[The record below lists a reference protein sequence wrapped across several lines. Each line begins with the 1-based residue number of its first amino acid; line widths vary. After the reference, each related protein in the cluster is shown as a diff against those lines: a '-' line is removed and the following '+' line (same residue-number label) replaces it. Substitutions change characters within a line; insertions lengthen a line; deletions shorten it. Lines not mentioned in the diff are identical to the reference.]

1 MIKEGGRLMDKIIIK
16 GLEVFAHH
24 GVYDQEKEKGQ
35 RFIINAELYTDT
47 VTAGLSDDIED
58 TLDYA
63 KVCEYI
69 KDYMVINQVNL
80 LETLVNELSRKL
92 LITFDKISSITLEIC
107 KPDAPIPA
115 KFENVSLKVE
125 RSRHTAYISV
135 GSNMGEREEYI
146 NNAIE
151 NLSADECIKMIAV
164 SDLIETKPYGVVK
177 QDDFIN
183 AVFKIETL
191 YSPIELLSRLHIEEH
206 SAGRERK
213 IHWGP
218 RTLDLD
224 IIYYDDLVMSTE
236 NLIIPHVDMQ
246 NRMFVLKPLCDID
259 PYVIHP
265 RLRLTAKEML
275 CNLEEKERL

>member
-1 MIKEGGRLMDKIIIK
+1 M
-16 GLEVFAHH
+16 
-24 GVYDQEKEKGQ
+24 
-35 RFIINAELYTDT
+35 
-47 VTAGLSDDIED
+47 
-58 TLDYA
+58 
-63 KVCEYI
+63 
-69 KDYMVINQVNL
+69 
-80 LETLVNELSRKL
+80 ETLVNELSRKL
-92 LITFDKISSITLEIC
+92 LLTFDKISSLSLEIC

-115 KFENVSLKVE
+115 KFENVSIKVE

-135 GSNMGEREEYI
+135 GSNMGDREDYI
-146 NNAIE
+146 NNAID
-151 NLSADECIKMIAV
+151 NLSLDENIKVLVV

-191 YSPIELLSRLHIEEH
+191 YSPIELLSRLHIEES

-224 IIYYDDLVMSTE
+224 IIFYDDLIMSTDK
-236 NLIIPHVDMQ
+236 LIIPHVDMQ

-265 RLRLTAKEML
+265 RFRLTAKEML
-275 CNLEEKERL
+275 CNLEAKE

>member
-1 MIKEGGRLMDKIIIK
+1 MDKIIIK
-16 GLEVFAHH
+16 GLEIFAHH
-24 GVYDQEKEKGQ
+24 GVYDQEKTKGQ
-35 RFIINAELYTDT
+35 RFIINGEFNTDT
-47 VTAGLSDDIED
+47 ITAGMSDDIED

-63 KVCEYI
+63 KICDYI
-69 KDYMVINQVNL
+69 KDYMVLNQVNL

-92 LITFDKISSITLEIC
+92 LLTFDKISSLSLEIC

-115 KFENVSLKVE
+115 KFENVSIKVE

-135 GSNMGEREEYI
+135 GSNMGDREDYI
-146 NNAIE
+146 NNAID
-151 NLSADECIKMIAV
+151 NLSLDENIKVLAV

-191 YSPIELLSRLHIEEH
+191 YSPIELLSRLHIEES

-224 IIYYDDLVMSTE
+224 IIFYDDLIMSTDK
-236 NLIIPHVDMQ
+236 LIIPHVDMQ

-265 RLRLTAKEML
+265 RFNLTAKEML
-275 CNLEEKERL
+275 CNLEAKE